1 MKEIVIKIDD
11 KTYNDI
17 LIGRIYS
24 SPRDVPQEAIK
35 AIRNGKELPKGHG
48 ELKDMKKVK
57 KAVDNLCVYHGI
69 NTAFIASIGIN
80 LDTVDTLVEADKG
93 EE

>member
-1 MKEIVIKIDD
+1 MKEIVIKVDD
-11 KTYNDI
+11 KTYEDI

-35 AIRNGKELPKGHG
+35 AIRNGKELPKGHRG
-48 ELKDMKKVK
+48 LKDIATIIDKIADTDIYLTDEDWAELG
-57 KAVDNLCVYHGI
+57 KALKS
-69 NTAFIASIGIN
+69 AE
-80 LDTVDTLVEADKG
+80 TLVEADKG